1 MKSLVRI
8 ILTLILFFPVACS
21 TLQGPEGLESQNTF
35 SDQGIVDS
43 ESGVESGD
51 TGNWIPSGESGENGG
66 PDVASVEDS
75 DGDGIPDVEDN
86 CPERKNADQADS
98 NGNGQ
103 GDACEISPQV
113 GVIID
118 EGTYVGKGAQ
128 PVPEVGPGLEYVPLF
143 QIVPENF
150 GEDMPL
156 VLIGSENQGSQIHV
170 KVGGVWGEN
179 PRVQAQGGV
188 GDYNMWV
195 EGCTPEAL
203 GTTYDDISQ
212 FPLVAMNFQSEQ
224 SHVGTLNAQGVAELN
239 LQFLFFEEPSDSG
252 ALETTCTIM
261 GSSGGQTTRLKMK
274 VRYYPADEIPTQVQ
288 GTAVEDK

>member
-8 ILTLILFFPVACS
+8 ILTIILFFPVACS

-43 ESGVESGD
+43 ESGGQTGD
-51 TGNWIPSGESGENGG
+51 PGDWVPAEETGES
-66 PDVASVEDS
+66 DVVTVEDS
-75 DGDGIPDVEDN
+75 DGDGIPDAEDN
-86 CPERKNADQADS
+86 CPERKNVDQADS

-103 GDACEISPQV
+103 GDACEISPNV

-118 EGTYVGKGAQ
+118 EGTYVGQGGQ
-128 PVPEVGPGLEYVPLF
+128 PVPEAGPGLEYVPLL

-156 VLIGSENQGSQIHV
+156 VLIGSESQGSQIHV
-170 KVGGVWGEN
+170 KVGGDWGEK
-179 PRVQAQGGV
+179 PRVKVQGGV
-188 GDYNMWV
+188 GDYHMWV

-212 FPLVAMNFQSEQ
+212 FPLVAMNYQSEQ
-224 SHVGTLNAQGVAELN
+224 SHAGALNDEGVAELN
-239 LQFLFFEEPSDSG
+239 LQFLFFEEPSNAG
-252 ALETTCTIM
+252 AIETTCTVM
-261 GSSGGQTTRLKMK
+261 GSSGGQTARLKMK
-274 VRYYPADEIPTQVQ
+274 VRYFPADEVPTQVQ
-288 GTAVEDK
+288 GTTVEDN